1 VTRKATPASRLHGD
15 DKRQSALRDT
25 RGGTFDSDPPDQ
37 VDSENIRERR
47 TTRQNAQPGADVRG
61 ETVST
66 PDTLPEGLRRE
77 RKGPL
82 DKDSGRGPAKPTT
95 GG

>member
-1 VTRKATPASRLHGD
+1 MRKGTPASGLHGD

-25 RGGTFDSDPPDQ
+25 QGGTFDSGPPDQ

-47 TTRQNAQPGADVRG
+47 TARQKAQPGADVRG
-61 ETVST
+61 DTVST
-66 PDTLPEGLRRE
+66 ADTLSEGLRRG

-82 DKDSGRGPAKPTT
+82 DKDSGRRPAKPTT
-95 GG
+95 EA